1 MLCLHHLP
9 GIVSDSL
16 VDATFAY
23 GLFKIVLL
31 PSQKFV
37 NILLITLNI
46 IVVVVFVVI
55 LGVVQAHTHYSRS
68 IKGQLSGVGLSVH
81 SGFQE
86 SNLRAKLA

>member
-1 MLCLHHLP
+1 MLCLYHLP

-31 PSQKFV
+31 PSLCIFV

-46 IVVVVFVVI
+46 IIVVVVI

-68 IKGQLSGVGLSVH
+68 IKGQLSGVCLSFH

-86 SNLRAKLA
+86 SNLHAKLS